1 MAATRPVQ
9 AVMARRLLLLAL
21 AALPLAASSAAR
33 LPNFGKPRQ
42 ERTAIAEPALAHG
55 AADASSVQ
63 LVARRRR
70 PPPYKF
76 QRAVGSFLEAD
87 ASRHL
92 LAGAV
97 AGAISNTVVAPLD
110 IVRIIMMNTKER
122 ISVAAV
128 CSGLYAEGGVLAF
141 WRGNTADVLR
151 TMPASALRFFTFA
164 TSKRVLPL
172 AVGSA
177 AAVSL
182 LAGGI
187 AGMVPM
193 AACYPLE
200 TLRTRMSVAGSL
212 GGQGVIGYG
221 RSLVRA
227 EGAGALYRGLG
238 ASLISV
244 APYTAVRFG
253 AYDILNRSA
262 AFEWLPGVARV
273 AGCGMVAGLCASAAT
288 FPFEVARRRAMTG
301 VGAANPFTSMVQIYK
316 TEGVRYGLYKGY
328 GVNVVKVVPSTAITF
343 TVYEKMRTALD
354 RLASAWSPTKL
365 RPQTPSEQDETL
377 EEVISPTLP
386 GSSAAFAAA
395 RRRRLRRPA

>member
-1 MAATRPVQ
+1 MR
-9 AVMARRLLLLAL
+9 
-21 AALPLAASSAAR
+21 
-33 LPNFGKPRQ
+33 
-42 ERTAIAEPALAHG
+42 
-55 AADASSVQ
+55 
-63 LVARRRR
+63 
-70 PPPYKF
+70 
-76 QRAVGSFLEAD
+76 
-87 ASRHL
+87 
-92 LAGAV
+92 
-97 AGAISNTVVAPLD
+97 
-110 IVRIIMMNTKER
+110 
-122 ISVAAV
+122 
-128 CSGLYAEGGVLAF
+128 SGLYAEGGVLAF
-141 WRGNTADVLR
+141 WRGNTADVLDDAR
-151 TMPASALRFFTFA
+151 VGAALLHLRDEQG
-164 TSKRVLPL
+164 VLPL

-193 AACYPLE
+193 AAWPAR

-244 APYTAVRFG
+244 VLHTAVRFG

-262 AFEWLPGVARV
+262 AFEWLASRASRAAGWSLGSARRPPPSRSRSRGG
-273 AGCGMVAGLCASAAT
+273 ARRASA
-288 FPFEVARRRAMTG
+288 RRT
-301 VGAANPFTSMVQIYK
+301 VPSMVQIYK

-377 EEVISPTLP
+377 EEVIPPTLP

>member
-1 MAATRPVQ
+1 M
-9 AVMARRLLLLAL
+9 
-21 AALPLAASSAAR
+21 
-33 LPNFGKPRQ
+33 
-42 ERTAIAEPALAHG
+42 
-55 AADASSVQ
+55 
-63 LVARRRR
+63 
-70 PPPYKF
+70 
-76 QRAVGSFLEAD
+76 
-87 ASRHL
+87 
-92 LAGAV
+92 

-288 FPFEVARRRAMTG
+288 FPFEVARRRGAG
-301 VGAANPFTSMVQIYK
+301 VDAANPFTSMVQIYGA
-316 TEGVRYGLYKGY
+316 EGVQYGLYKEY
-328 GVNVVKVVPSTAITF
+328 GVNVVESLSTAITF

-377 EEVISPTLP
+377 EEVIPPTLP

>member
-1 MAATRPVQ
+1 MEPEPSSPGLDGTSDSKPVVS
-9 AVMARRLLLLAL
+9 AFVACGVAPGPLEPLLAGRRAAPADLVIDDVAVVLKGEECPPGYELLEHTPDGQRASLNHGDVLGKQIFL
-21 AALPLAASSAAR
+21 AIRRLPLAEAAR
-33 LPNFGKPRQ
+33 PLTGL
-42 ERTAIAEPALAHG
+42 ALIF
-55 AADASSVQ
+55 AD
-63 LVARRRR
+63 RGEE
-70 PPPYKF
+70 PPPGF
-76 QRAVGSFLEAD
+76 EPVRRTVG
-87 ASRHL
+87 
-92 LAGAV
+92 
-97 AGAISNTVVAPLD
+97 
-110 IVRIIMMNTKER
+110 
-122 ISVAAV
+122 
-128 CSGLYAEGGVLAF
+128 
-141 WRGNTADVLR
+141 
-151 TMPASALRFFTFA
+151 
-164 TSKRVLPL
+164 
-172 AVGSA
+172 
-177 AAVSL
+177 
-182 LAGGI
+182 
-187 AGMVPM
+187 
-193 AACYPLE
+193 
-200 TLRTRMSVAGSL
+200 
-212 GGQGVIGYG
+212 
-221 RSLVRA
+221 
-227 EGAGALYRGLG
+227 GLG

-377 EEVISPTLP
+377 EEVIPPTLP